1 VLRRPVVAAFLYR
14 CPLTGKRVQALAADG
29 LGDDDLVFIPVTCVM
44 CAGGHMLNPKTGRV
58 LGAAE
63 DD

>member
-1 VLRRPVVAAFLYR
+1 MAPFLYR
-14 CPLTGKRVQALAADG
+14 CPLTGKRIQALADDE
-29 LGDDDLVFIPVTCVM
+29 LCKDDLVFVHVTCVM
-44 CAGGHMLNPKTGRV
+44 CAGGHMVNPKTGRV